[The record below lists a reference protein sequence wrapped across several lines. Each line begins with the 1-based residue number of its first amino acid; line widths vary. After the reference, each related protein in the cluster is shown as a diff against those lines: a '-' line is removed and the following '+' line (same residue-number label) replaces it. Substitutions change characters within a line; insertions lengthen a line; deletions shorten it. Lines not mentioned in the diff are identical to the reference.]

1 MPQNVEGWNQKL
13 GAKKQGGVELHG
25 QDRKRGLGENGL
37 DFFPKSKVFALSVSL
52 DSLKASVNLEINH
65 HLGYFLRQVHLD
77 KFVLLRA
84 FDNVFYVT

>member
-1 MPQNVEGWNQKL
+1 MSVNGFSFFANLLRVLIYDESTRCHPS
-13 GAKKQGGVELHG
+13 
-25 QDRKRGLGENGL
+25 DRLVGH
-37 DFFPKSKVFALSVSL
+37 PV

>member
-13 GAKKQGGVELHG
+13 GAKKQDGVELHG

-65 HLGYFLRQVHLD
+65 HLG
-77 KFVLLRA
+77 
-84 FDNVFYVT
+84 VFSSAGASG